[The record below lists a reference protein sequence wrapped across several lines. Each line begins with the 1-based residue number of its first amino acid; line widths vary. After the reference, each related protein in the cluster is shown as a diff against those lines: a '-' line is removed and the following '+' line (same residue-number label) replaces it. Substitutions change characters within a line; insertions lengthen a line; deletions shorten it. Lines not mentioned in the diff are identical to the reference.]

1 MYVLTE
7 TTLKIKVNTVNG
19 GNAHANDAVWT
30 ARSKFLKR
38 IQICDVWSNRTP
50 IDKGRILQ

>member
-7 TTLKIKVNTVNG
+7 TTLKIRVNTVYS
-19 GNAHANDAVWT
+19 GNAHANDALRT

-38 IQICDVWSNRTP
+38 IQLCDVWSNRTP
-50 IDKGRILQ
+50 IAKGRILQ